1 MTSPAAEPSTG
12 PRVSGRV
19 WAFRVFLVLALAL
32 VLVVARAGLDLGTGA
47 PTPIDP
53 TVLSIAT
60 QLALPATPSATA
72 GFVSTTAPL
81 PTRATLSGMILYSAR
96 SAAYSHLWAIAQGD
110 PAPILLTDGEF
121 DDREPAISPDG
132 RQVAFAS
139 NREGGWDLYLLDLPT
154 GEVRQVTRTAAF
166 EGNPTWSPDGVWLA
180 YESYGG
186 DDLDIWVLRVDG
198 SEPPI
203 QLTDAP
209 SMDASP
215 TWDPGGRRVAFI
227 SDRDGLPD
235 VFAANLDDPNER
247 YLNLT
252 RTPLVAEADPAFSPD
267 GASIAYSGRG
277 NGLDLI
283 YVSATEGA
291 NDLREVGLGR
301 NPEWSPKG
309 DAIGATL
316 PSAQS
321 SHFVLYPL
329 VATDVTS
336 VGFPA
341 IQGILDL
348 AWGPG
353 TPPEG
358 AAWLP
363 PTSSAV
369 AATTADPAARVA
381 LARLGGVNA
390 PSAMLSELV
399 DEAFV
404 GLRARAARDIGWDIL
419 GTLEYAFVGVNAPLP
434 PGFAF
439 NDWLY
444 TGRGFALDSRGLS
457 SGLLEVVREDYGG
470 ETYWRV
476 FVKASP
482 QDGSI
487 GEPLRVRSW
496 DFTTRYTGD
505 PTTYDRG
512 GSLKA
517 TLPHGYYYD
526 LTQLAADF
534 GFERVPAMSN
544 WRTYFPGARY
554 SEFARTDGL
563 TWLQAMLQIYPPE
576 AIVTPTPY
584 RTPTATPTR
593 TPIPTATAWWWRWI
607 LTATA
612 QAQPTSTDTP
622 SP

>member
-1 MTSPAAEPSTG
+1 VTLPPLDSAPR

-19 WAFRVFLVLALAL
+19 WAFRAFLVLALA
-32 VLVVARAGLDLGTGA
+32 VIVIVARAGLRLESPA

-53 TVLSIAT
+53 TVLAIAT

-72 GFVSTTAPL
+72 GPQSTAAPI
-81 PTRATLSGMILYSAR
+81 PTRSTLSGVILYTAR
-96 SAAYSHLWAIAQGD
+96 AAARSHLWAIAQGD
-110 PAPILLTDGEF
+110 PAPIQLTDGDF

-139 NREGGWDLYLLDLPT
+139 NREGGWDLYLLDLST
-154 GEVRQVTRTAAF
+154 GEVRQVTRTVAF
-166 EGNPTWSPDGVWLA
+166 EGDPTWSPDGVWLA
-180 YESYGG
+180 YESYAGE
-186 DDLDIWVLRVDG
+186 DLDIWVLRVDA

-215 TWDPGGRRVAFI
+215 TWDPAGRRVAFI

-235 VFAANLDDPNER
+235 VFMANLDDPNER

-252 RTPLVAEADPAFSPD
+252 HSPLVAEADPAFSPD
-267 GASIAYSGRG
+267 GRSIAYSGRG

-283 YVSATEGA
+283 YVAAMEG
-291 NDLREVGLGR
+291 DSGPHEVGLGR
-301 NPEWSPKG
+301 SPGWSPKG

-329 VATDVTS
+329 IQADVTS

-341 IQGILDL
+341 IRGILDL
-348 AWGPG
+348 AWAPG
-353 TPPEG
+353 SPPQG

-363 PTSSAV
+363 ANSSPMGV
-369 AATTADPAARVA
+369 TAASAAGRVA
-381 LARLGGVNA
+381 LARIPGVEA
-390 PSAMLSELV
+390 PTGMLSDLV
-399 DEAFV
+399 DEAFLA
-404 GLRARAARDIGWDIL
+404 LRERAALDVGWDIL
-419 GTLEYAFVGVNAPLP
+419 GTLEYAFVGINAPLP
-434 PGFAF
+434 PGFAY

-444 TGRGFALDSRGLS
+444 TGRAFAVDSRALT
-457 SGLLEVVREDYGG
+457 SGLLEVVREDYGA

-476 FVKASP
+476 FVMASP
-482 QDGSI
+482 QDGTV
-487 GEPLRVRSW
+487 GQPLRVRSW

-505 PTTYDRG
+505 PSTYDRG

-517 TLPHGYYYD
+517 ALPRGYYVD

-544 WRTYFPGARY
+544 WRTYFQGARY
-554 SEFARTDGL
+554 NEFARTDGL
-563 TWLQAMLQIYPPE
+563 TWLDAMLQVYPPE

-584 RTPTATPTR
+584 RTPTSTPTR
-593 TPIPTATAWWWRWI
+593 TPIPTATPWWWRWI

-612 QAQPTSTDTP
+612 QAQAAATP

>member
-1 MTSPAAEPSTG
+1 M
-12 PRVSGRV
+12 RV
-19 WAFRVFLVLALAL
+19 WAFRLFLVLALAAI
-32 VLVVARAGLDLGTGA
+32 VVFARAGLRLESPA

-53 TVLSIAT
+53 TVLAIAT
-60 QLALPATPSATA
+60 QLAFPATPSATSGPA
-72 GFVSTTAPL
+72 ITAAPV
-81 PTRATLSGMILYSAR
+81 PTRATLSGMILYTAR
-96 SAAYSHLWAIAQGD
+96 AGARSHLWAITQGD
-110 PAPILLTDGEF
+110 PAPIQLTEGEF

-132 RQVAFAS
+132 KHVAFAS
-139 NREGGWDLYLLDLPT
+139 NRAGGWDLHLLDLTT

-166 EGNPTWSPDGVWLA
+166 EGDPTWSPDGVWLA
-180 YESYGG
+180 YESYAG

-215 TWDPGGRRVAFI
+215 TWDPAGRRVAFI

-235 VFAANLDDPNER
+235 VFMANLDDPNER

-252 RTPLVAEADPAFSPD
+252 RTPFVAEAEPAFSPD
-267 GASIAYSGRG
+267 GRFIAYSGRG

-283 YVSATEGA
+283 YVAEALEGA
-291 NDLREVGLGR
+291 EPYEVGLGR
-301 NPEWSPKG
+301 GPEWSPMG

-329 VATDVTS
+329 IEANVTS

-341 IQGILDL
+341 IRGILDL
-348 AWGPG
+348 AWSPG
-353 TPPEG
+353 SPPEG
-358 AAWLP
+358 ADWLP
-363 PTSSAV
+363 ADLLPEAPTAASSLG
-369 AATTADPAARVA
+369 RVA
-381 LARLGGVNA
+381 LARVPGVEA
-390 PSAMLSELV
+390 PTAMLSELV
-399 DEAFV
+399 DEAFLA
-404 GLRARAARDIGWDIL
+404 LRQRAAQEIGWDIL
-419 GTLEYAFVGVNAPLP
+419 GTLEYAFVGINAPLP
-434 PGFAF
+434 PGFAY

-444 TGRGFALDSRGLS
+444 TGRAFAVDSRALA
-457 SGLLEVVREDYGG
+457 SGLLEVVREDYGA

-487 GEPLRVRSW
+487 GEPLRVRTW

-505 PTTYDRG
+505 PANYDRG
-512 GSLKA
+512 GSLKPG
-517 TLPHGYYYD
+517 LPQGFYVD

-544 WRTYFPGARY
+544 WRTYFHGARY
-554 SEFARTDGL
+554 NEFARTDGL
-563 TWLQAMLQIYPPE
+563 TWLDAMLQVYPPE

-584 RTPTATPTR
+584 LTPTSTPTR
-593 TPIPTATAWWWRWI
+593 TPIPTATPWWWRWI

-612 QAQPTSTDTP
+612 QAQPTTTP

>member
-1 MTSPAAEPSTG
+1 MTLPPLDSAPP

-19 WAFRVFLVLALAL
+19 WAFRAFLVLALA
-32 VLVVARAGLDLGTGA
+32 VIVIVARAGLKLESPP

-53 TVLSIAT
+53 TVLALAT
-60 QLALPATPSATA
+60 QLAFPATPSATA
-72 GFVSTTAPL
+72 GPLSTPAPI
-81 PTRATLSGMILYSAR
+81 PTRSTLSGVILYTAR
-96 SAAYSHLWAIAQGD
+96 AAARSHLWAIAQGD
-110 PAPILLTDGEF
+110 PAPIQLTDGDF

-139 NREGGWDLYLLDLPT
+139 NREGGWDLYLLDLST

-166 EGNPTWSPDGVWLA
+166 EGDPTWSPDGVWLA
-180 YESYGG
+180 YESYAGE
-186 DDLDIWVLRVDG
+186 DLDIWVLRVDA

-215 TWDPGGRRVAFI
+215 TWDPAGRRVAFI

-235 VFAANLDDPNER
+235 VFMANLDDPNER

-252 RTPLVAEADPAFSPD
+252 HTPLVAEADPAFSPD
-267 GASIAYSGRG
+267 GRSIAYSGRG

-283 YVSATEGA
+283 YVASMEG
-291 NDLREVGLGR
+291 DSSPHEVGLGR
-301 NPEWSPKG
+301 SPGWSPKG

-329 VATDVTS
+329 IQADVTS

-341 IQGILDL
+341 IRGILDL
-348 AWGPG
+348 AWAPG
-353 TPPEG
+353 SPPQG

-363 PTSSAV
+363 ANSSPIGV
-369 AATTADPAARVA
+369 TAASAAGRVA
-381 LARLGGVNA
+381 LARIPGVEA
-390 PSAMLSELV
+390 PTGMLSDLV
-399 DEAFV
+399 DEAFLA
-404 GLRARAARDIGWDIL
+404 LRERAALDVGWDIL
-419 GTLEYAFVGVNAPLP
+419 GTLEYAFVGINAPLP
-434 PGFAF
+434 PGFAY

-444 TGRGFALDSRGLS
+444 TGRAFAVDSRALT
-457 SGLLEVVREDYGG
+457 SGLLEVVREDYGA

-476 FVKASP
+476 FVMASP
-482 QDGSI
+482 QDATV

-505 PTTYDRG
+505 PSTYDRG

-517 TLPHGYYYD
+517 ALPQGYYVD

-544 WRTYFPGARY
+544 WRTYFQGARY
-554 SEFARTDGL
+554 NEFARTDGL
-563 TWLQAMLQIYPPE
+563 TWLDAMLQVYPPE

-584 RTPTATPTR
+584 RTPTSTPTR
-593 TPIPTATAWWWRWI
+593 TPIPTATPWWWRWI

-612 QAQPTSTDTP
+612 QAQATPTP